1 MNIFSDTFTISKR
14 LLGILMSLGGIA
26 GIAGLF
32 LLDAL
37 RNSEDAMIGPAQQ
50 LAFVVLIAV
59 VIIGISLI
67 PLGKRPA

>member
-14 LLGILMSLGGIA
+14 LLGILMTLGGIV

-32 LLDAL
+32 ALDAL
-37 RNSEDAMIGPAQQ
+37 RNSEDAQIGPAQQ
-50 LAFVVLIAV
+50 LAFVLLIAIV
-59 VIIGISLI
+59 VIGISLI